1 MAQYFPIKNLFDY
14 KIEINFG
21 ELKKPYICTSFLKNT
36 IIDIFKIGFLAVT
49 IWDIFDILIVG
60 YLLYHLLRLIRGS
73 IAFNIL
79 IGIVLLYGLWWL
91 VAFLKMEALSLI
103 LGQFAR
109 LGVIAV
115 LIVFQPEIR
124 RFLLL
129 LGKTLNQRYY
139 SLTEIFRRDLSLN
152 ADAEEMIRQLLRIL
166 PVFAASHTGALIVFT
181 KNPDLQVFNQSGV
194 RLNARLTS
202 QLLESLFNKESPLHD
217 GAVIVADSEIFCASC
232 VLPVSE
238 SHDLPEGVGTRHRAA
253 VGITEGTDMFAIVV
267 SEETGRISYARDG
280 MLTTDVSSER
290 IAKVLRIILETQV

>member
-1 MAQYFPIKNLFDY
+1 
-14 KIEINFG
+14 
-21 ELKKPYICTSFLKNT
+21 
-36 IIDIFKIGFLAVT
+36 
-49 IWDIFDILIVG
+49 
-60 YLLYHLLRLIRGS
+60 
-73 IAFNIL
+73 
-79 IGIVLLYGLWWL
+79 
-91 VAFLKMEALSLI
+91 MEALSLI

-139 SLTEIFRRDLSLN
+139 SLTEVFRRDLSLD
-152 ADAEEMIRQLLRIL
+152 ADAEEMIRQLLRAL
-166 PVFAASHTGALIVFT
+166 PVLAASHTGALIVFT

-217 GAVIVADSEIFCASC
+217 GAVVIADSEIHCASC

-280 MLTTDVSSER
+280 MLTTDVSPER
-290 IAKVLRIILETQV
+290 ISKVLRIILETGL